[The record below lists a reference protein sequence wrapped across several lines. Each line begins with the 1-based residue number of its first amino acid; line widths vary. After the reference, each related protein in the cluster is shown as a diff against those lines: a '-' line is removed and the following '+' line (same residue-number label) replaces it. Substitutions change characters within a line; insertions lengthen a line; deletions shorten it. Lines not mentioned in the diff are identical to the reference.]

1 MESSI
6 SHSLLLSMFSSAAL
20 LEFPFEEPTSS
31 EGRQEKILLAA
42 IIRRAAFD
50 IALYKDSRRI
60 SERRI
65 FIQAHRWMF
74 LDSRPAQD
82 SDRFVSFVNL
92 CELLGQ
98 DPDVIRRKTMLLE
111 KSSVKKFDRVGL

>member
-1 MESSI
+1 
-6 SHSLLLSMFSSAAL
+6 MFSSAAL

-74 LDSRPAQD
+74 LDSCPDQD
-82 SDRFVSFVNL
+82 SDRFVSFINL
-92 CELLGQ
+92 CELLEQ

-111 KSSVKKFDRVGL
+111 KSSVKKFDGVGL